1 MYNSTFA
8 WAANTTGGQ
17 ELEEEEDDDD
27 DEGLECEEGFEVQE
41 RDLCFLN
48 TYDTM
53 DKKIRGACEVTLII
67 WSFIYIGIAVHE
79 RTFLGHKLF
88 WENLKLCPSRCGFLM
103 GCFCILFAIPFR
115 LTCQPD
121 IEENLAI
128 TAMTFISFYFLFFCR
143 GFKTTGPFVTMI
155 YRMTAN
161 DLLRFVIIY
170 IIFVMGFAQSYFII
184 FQSWIEEEASEEVD
198 ENPMPTPIESFLR
211 VFVMSLG
218 IFGDV
223 WEGLEATDHSAQ
235 GKVCMFIFLAIAYIM
250 LVNLLIAM
258 MGDTYTKI
266 AEIKNEW
273 MRQWARTVLIV
284 ERCIAPEERL
294 RQQNLYSERMA
305 TGEKA
310 LVLKQTMSMD
320 QLDEIKDII
329 EMKVSHRKNINRR
342 RDRFG
347 YESNSLI
354 GLDLGS
360 ANVIA
365 PDAEDEENPFE
376 T

>member
-1 MYNSTFA
+1 M
-8 WAANTTGGQ
+8 
-17 ELEEEEDDDD
+17 
-27 DEGLECEEGFEVQE
+27 
-41 RDLCFLN
+41 
-48 TYDTM
+48 
-53 DKKIRGACEVTLII
+53 
-67 WSFIYIGIAVHE
+67 
-79 RTFLGHKLF
+79 
-88 WENLKLCPSRCGFLM
+88 
-103 GCFCILFAIPFR
+103 
-115 LTCQPD
+115 
-121 IEENLAI
+121 
-128 TAMTFISFYFLFFCR
+128 
-143 GFKTTGPFVTMI
+143 
-155 YRMTAN
+155 
-161 DLLRFVIIY
+161 
-170 IIFVMGFAQSYFII
+170 
-184 FQSWIEEEASEEVD
+184 
-198 ENPMPTPIESFLR
+198 
-211 VFVMSLG
+211 
-218 IFGDV
+218 
-223 WEGLEATDHSAQ
+223 
-235 GKVCMFIFLAIAYIM
+235 
-250 LVNLLIAM
+250 
-258 MGDTYTKI
+258 
-266 AEIKNEW
+266 
-273 MRQWARTVLIV
+273 LIV

>member
-1 MYNSTFA
+1 MQNFA
-8 WAANTTGGQ
+8 QFWDFQYKSFLFKTCWDTLYIKTVFT
-17 ELEEEEDDDD
+17 LE
-27 DEGLECEEGFEVQE
+27 
-41 RDLCFLN
+41 
-48 TYDTM
+48 
-53 DKKIRGACEVTLII
+53 II
-67 WSFIYIGIAVHE
+67 S
-79 RTFLGHKLF
+79 
-88 WENLKLCPSRCGFLM
+88 PSR
-103 GCFCILFAIPFR
+103 
-115 LTCQPD
+115 
-121 IEENLAI
+121 
-128 TAMTFISFYFLFFCR
+128 FY
-143 GFKTTGPFVTMI
+143 P
-155 YRMTAN
+155 A
-161 DLLRFVIIY
+161 
-170 IIFVMGFAQSYFII
+170 YFII
-184 FQSWIEEEASEEVD
+184 FQSWNEEEASEEVD

-273 MRQWARTVLIV
+273 MRQVINEFSPLWCPTASSIFLSSIV
-284 ERCIAPEERL
+284 GKDCAHCRKMYSPRREIAPAKPLFRTNGYRRKSFGIEADHVGMNIEHKIWITCNFDWDSSPFF
-294 RQQNLYSERMA
+294 Q
-305 TGEKA
+305 
-310 LVLKQTMSMD
+310 MD